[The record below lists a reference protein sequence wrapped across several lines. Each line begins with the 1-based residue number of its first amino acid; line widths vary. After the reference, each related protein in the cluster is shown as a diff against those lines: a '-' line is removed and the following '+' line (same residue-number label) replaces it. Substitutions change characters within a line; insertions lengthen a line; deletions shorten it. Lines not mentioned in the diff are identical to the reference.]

1 MGAGGGDEGAAG
13 AAGAIGEDLA
23 EPAVAADA
31 AAEADGW
38 GVEFA
43 GGAEGFG
50 DEDIDDGFLEAGAEV
65 WEAVAE
71 GVAELGEEVEETG
84 FETAEGEGV
93 VAAVEHGAWEG
104 EGFGVSGAGGFLD
117 GRAARV
123 REA

>member
-1 MGAGGGDEGAAG
+1 MGAGGGDERAAG
-13 AAGAIGEDLA
+13 AAGAIGEDVA

-31 AAEADGW
+31 AAEADAR

-65 WEAVAE
+65 GEAIAD

-84 FETAEGEGV
+84 FEAAEGEGV
-93 VAAVEHGAWEG
+93 VAAVEHGAREG
-104 EGFGVSGAGGFLD
+104 EGFGVAGAGGFLD
-117 GRAARV
+117 GGAAGV
-123 REA
+123 GEA